1 MRKTKRVTEQK
12 GFPFYRKNARQPVFY
27 RVKRLHWRGEIRNKK
42 SSTMPLRR
50 SARKTN
56 PYAKQFCLASC
67 VLKFPCLNR
76 SAPLRVR
83 RLFGLAELRRFA
95 LWRHHHAI
103 RSDPHMEW
111 HGTGRPA
118 NRGRR
123 VILHGRGELRQLC
136 ADNFG
141 HTVRLDRQ
149 ASARS
154 N

>member
-50 SARKTN
+50 SVWKDN
-56 PYAKQFCLASC
+56 PYAKKFCLASC
-67 VLKFPCLNR
+67 VLKFPCRHR
-76 SAPLRVR
+76 SPPLRVR

-103 RSDPHMEW
+103 RSDPRVEW
-111 HGTGRPA
+111 HRHRHSA
-118 NRGRR
+118 HRWRR
-123 VILHGRGELRQLC
+123 VVLHGRGELRQLC
-136 ADNFG
+136 ADNFE

-149 ASARS
+149 TSARS